1 VIAHFGEIHPAIL
14 KVFDIKTPVSAF
26 EIYMDNVPQPRAK
39 SKSHKLLKI
48 SQFMPLTR
56 DFAFVADKEIEA
68 GKIISAIS
76 SVDKEKITD
85 VAIFDIYE
93 GDKLPENKKSLA
105 VQVTITPFDKTMTD
119 KEIEILSAQIIH
131 AVKKATGA
139 ELRV

>member
-1 VIAHFGEIHPAIL
+1 MIAHFGEIHPAIL
-14 KVFDIKTPVSAF
+14 KVFDIKTPVVAF
-26 EIYMDNVPQPRAK
+26 EVYMDNVPQPRAK
-39 SKSHKLLKI
+39 SKSQKLLKM

-56 DFAFVADKEIEA
+56 DFAFVADKEVEA
-68 GKIISAIS
+68 SKIMAAIS

-105 VQVTITPFDKTMTD
+105 LQVTITPFDKTMTD
-119 KEIEILSAQIIH
+119 KEIEILSAQIVH

-139 ELRV
+139 ELRA